1 MSAGWPR
8 DKEYR
13 GTYLCLQF
21 LVQSL
26 DMCQDDG
33 GGNQRN
39 LFTGVLVRGRV
50 TACDGVVSRDLSS
63 CASHVTQHRAC
74 EGSCCLGKI
83 GR

>member
-1 MSAGWPR
+1 MSVGWPR
-8 DKEYR
+8 DKEYG

-39 LFTGVLVRGRV
+39 LFSGVLVRGRV
-50 TACDGVVSRDLSS
+50 AACDGVVS
-63 CASHVTQHRAC
+63 
-74 EGSCCLGKI
+74 
-83 GR
+83 

>member
-1 MSAGWPR
+1 MGWPR
-8 DKEYR
+8 DKEYG

-39 LFTGVLVRGRV
+39 LFSGVLVRGRV
-50 TACDGVVSRDLSS
+50 AACDGVVS
-63 CASHVTQHRAC
+63 
-74 EGSCCLGKI
+74 
-83 GR
+83 